1 MQLKLQL
8 NKNVILLFSIVLFS
22 YCDTKNKEVHEEKNK
37 TEVNPVE
44 NLEINISE
52 EQLEECINKG
62 IYYLNEVD
70 VSTYKKINTQY
81 FHQVID
87 YIDTTAQEI
96 EKEFEKL
103 NYILEVDG
111 SHLYS
116 NEQLDSIIFKANTLK
131 KELIKFEK
139 SVVGFVFLHT
149 FLNKQDTISAIIIA
163 NADCS
168 KSEAIKV
175 ITLTDIEPNYYKQ
188 KIRNIEK

>member
-1 MQLKLQL
+1 MYSKLCSFTYLLITIVFL
-8 NKNVILLFSIVLFS
+8 NSCESKTNNV
-22 YCDTKNKEVHEEKNK
+22 TKDKSEKVN
-37 TEVNPVE
+37 TEDV
-44 NLEINISE
+44 LEIDIPE
-52 EQLEECINKG
+52 EQLEECIKKG
-62 IYYLNEVD
+62 IYYINEVE

-96 EKEFEKL
+96 EREFEKL

-116 NEQLDSIIFKANTLK
+116 NEQLDSIITKANELK
-131 KELIKFEK
+131 KELLKYEK

-175 ITLTDIEPNYYKQ
+175 KTLTEIEPNYYKQ